1 MSVFHAVVDGNGTKP
16 LRLASLP
23 VLIMLHV
30 NTIGVGVTV
39 MLRLDVA
46 DCGVGIVESVTV
58 TATAAVP
65 TELDG
70 GVPVIAPVELLIA
83 SPLGRLLAL
92 YV

>member
-1 MSVFHAVVDGNGTKP
+1 
-16 LRLASLP
+16 
-23 VLIMLHV
+23 MLHV